1 MTVNKEVKCGL
12 SKSPKGSLK
21 KNIAKLCIREVAVTK
36 KRIILRS
43 AVLKFPGK
51 VRNGMRP
58 AIAMNANR
66 LRSDSRWWSISL
78 IKCSNAK
85 SMTGMRSIQRTILG
99 ILLVLIKDVRQYKR
113 KQISTRARNGL

>member
-1 MTVNKEVKCGL
+1 MNIRKYAIQSSKVFEAVRQKYTASIKTMTVNKEVKCGL

-51 VRNGMRP
+51 VRNGIRP

-78 IKCSNAK
+78 IK
-85 SMTGMRSIQRTILG
+85 
-99 ILLVLIKDVRQYKR
+99 
-113 KQISTRARNGL
+113 